1 MGYRTQSRDTTYHVE
16 RRLVDAWRRMSSQ
29 EKARQ
34 FLDCCQM
41 VDQLSLAGLRMRHP
55 GVDERELF
63 LRLAAL
69 RLGPELMREV
79 YGWTPDAL

>member
-16 RRLVDAWRRMSSQ
+16 RRLVEAWRRMSSQ

-34 FLDCCQM
+34 LLECCQM
-41 VDQLSLAGLRMRHP
+41 VDQLSLAGLRMRYP
-55 GVDERELF
+55 NSGERELF
-63 LRLAAL
+63 MRGAAL

-79 YGWTPDAL
+79 YGWTQDAL